1 MRVLLLALLLGL
13 CAGSGLAAEGG
24 EDTTG
29 AEILAAPGIDEPPL
43 LEPPT
48 VEEAEERA
56 KVVAK
61 RLRCPVC
68 QALSVA
74 DSNSDTARAMYVRIE
89 GFVAEGYTDEQIV
102 DYFTDTYGEWVLLDP
117 EKAGLNVVLW
127 LLPVGFVVVGG
138 VVVALTGRRGG
149 AAEDPEAPAPVVD
162 PADPYRQRLLA
173 ELGEAP
179 EAPPPAATPAQGR
192 EEEPA

>member
-1 MRVLLLALLLGL
+1 MRLRSLALLLCLVSGPAL
-13 CAGSGLAAEGG
+13 GAGE
-24 EDTTG
+24 EETTG

-43 LEPPT
+43 LEPPGE
-48 VEEAEERA
+48 EEASARA

-117 EKAGLNVVLW
+117 EKGGLNVLLW
-127 LLPVGFVVVGG
+127 FLPVGFLVVGG
-138 VVVALTGRRGG
+138 VVVALTGRRG
-149 AAEDPEAPAPVVD
+149 EAPEPLEPPAITVD
-162 PADPYRQRLLA
+162 PDDPYRQRLLA

-179 EAPPPAATPAQGR
+179 EAPAPPSAAAGQGR